1 VAVQRARFGVL
12 VTAWMLLAIL
22 APAQETPQ
30 QKPGNLAVDADIPGG
45 NVILEKIDGDTVFV
59 RQDLRDTAGD
69 WFYWH
74 FRVRGAAGRTLTF
87 RFTKGN
93 VLGVRGP
100 AVSPDGG
107 KTWSW
112 LGAAACQGAAF
123 RYEFPTGADDVRFS
137 FTIPY
142 FESHLNE
149 FLSKHG
155 KSPALKAE
163 TLCRTKKGRDVELLR
178 VGRLGGEPDHRVVL
192 TARHHCCE
200 SMAGYVMEGILDAA
214 LDPAGDG
221 PWYREH
227 VEILAVPF
235 MDKDGVEDGD
245 QGKNRKPHD
254 HNRDYVQ
261 ELYPS
266 VKSLK
271 ERIPA
276 WSQGKLR
283 IALDLHCPWI
293 RGPRNEV
300 IYFVGGPD
308 AAIWERVTQ
317 FAKILASVQS
327 GPLVYKEGDNLP
339 YGVDWNKGPDDPSLK
354 SFGRWAAELPG
365 IRVASTIETPYA
377 NAGGKDVTPDSARA
391 FGRDVARAIR
401 KYLEPQMDTDGR
413 RGD

>member
-1 VAVQRARFGVL
+1 MAARQARFGAL
-12 VTAWMLLAIL
+12 VTGGMLLAIL
-22 APAQETPQ
+22 APAGEAPQ
-30 QKPGNLAVDADIPGG
+30 PNPAGVLVDADIPGG
-45 NVILEKIDGDTVFV
+45 NVILEKIEGDTVFV

-74 FRVRGAAGRTLTF
+74 FRVRGAAGRALTF
-87 RFTKGN
+87 KFTKGN

-107 KTWSW
+107 KAWSW
-112 LGAAACQGAAF
+112 LGAAACQGASF
-123 RYEFPTGADDVRFS
+123 RYAFPAGADDVRLS

-142 FESHLNE
+142 FESHLQA
-149 FLSKHG
+149 FLARHG

-178 VGRLGGEPDHRVVL
+178 VGRLSGEPGHRVLL

-200 SMAGYVMEGILDAA
+200 AMADYVMEGILDAA
-214 LDPAGDG
+214 LG
-221 PWYREH
+221 PEEEGAWLRER

-266 VKSLK
+266 VKAVK

-283 IALDLHCPWI
+283 IALDLHCPHI
-293 RGPRNEV
+293 RGPHNEV
-300 IYFVGGPD
+300 IYFVGGPEKEN
-308 AAIWERVTQ
+308 WERVTQ
-317 FAKILASVQS
+317 FAKILESVQS
-327 GPLVYKEGDNLP
+327 GPLVYKVSDNLP
-339 YGVDWNKGPDDPSLK
+339 YGVDWNKGPGDPALK

-365 IRVASTIETPYA
+365 IRVASSIETPYA
-377 NAGGKDVTPDSARA
+377 NAGGKEVNPDSARA
-391 FGRDVARAIR
+391 FGRDLARAMR
-401 KYLEPQMDTDGR
+401 KYLEPQMNADER
-413 RGD
+413 R